1 MCLHLWYVE
10 DWAPLLAEI
19 MFEQDET
26 LNALREALELSP
38 ENGVLRSQLA
48 KLLLARGRLEDAEKL
63 LRQGLERQP
72 TSEVLQAVMAECYR
86 KLGNLSAALVIVE
99 ELVKRPNCKPQ
110 YLLQHARLLLLKGQL
125 PQAAQAY
132 RRAIAQNP
140 ELADADLAAA
150 LDIQPSGDAEPWRED
165 PDVDEQGR
173 IRLPAGEIPRES
185 PSIEMEK
192 PNLGFDDV
200 GGMDDLKKQIRLK
213 IIEPAKNPELYR
225 AYGKSTGGSL
235 LMYGPPGCGKT
246 YLARATAGEI
256 DAAFYSVGLHD
267 VLDMYIGN
275 SEQRLHALFENAR
288 EHAPCVL
295 FFDEVDALGASRSD
309 LRTSAG
315 RNLINQFLS
324 ELDGV
329 DSVNDGILILAAT
342 NAPWHLDPAFRRP
355 GRFDRLLFVPPPDQQ
370 ARAAILRVLLRGKP
384 QAEIDYDAVAKKT
397 DKFSGADLK
406 AVVDQAVEAR
416 LEEALSKGVP
426 EPLRTKDLLHTASQ
440 VKPSTSQWFAS
451 ARNYALYANEGGI
464 YDDILDYL
472 KMR

>member
-1 MCLHLWYVE
+1 
-10 DWAPLLAEI
+10 

-38 ENGVLRSQLA
+38 ENGILRSQLA
-48 KLLLARGRLEDAEKL
+48 RLLMARGNLEEAETL
-63 LRQGLERQP
+63 LREGLAGQS
-72 TSEVLQAVMAECYR
+72 TSETLQATLAECYR
-86 KLGNLSAALVIVE
+86 KLGNVSAALVILE
-99 ELVKRPNCKPQ
+99 ELVKRPNGKPEYFIQ
-110 YLLQHARLLLLKGQL
+110 YARLLLLKGQL
-125 PQAAQAY
+125 PEAVQAY
-132 RRAIAQNP
+132 RRALGSNP
-140 ELADADLAAA
+140 ELADPDLATA
-150 LDIQPSGDAEPWRED
+150 LGIQPTGDAEPWRED

-173 IRLPAGEIPRES
+173 IRMPAGAIPQES

-192 PNLGFDDV
+192 PDMGFDDV

-213 IIEPAKNPELYR
+213 IIEPMKHPDLYR
-225 AYGKSTGGSL
+225 AYGKTTGGSL
-235 LMYGPPGCGKT
+235 LLYGPPGCGKT

-288 EHAPCVL
+288 AHAPCVL

-309 LRTSAG
+309 MRASSG
-315 RNLINQFLS
+315 RHLINQFLS

-329 DSVNDGILILAAT
+329 NSVNDGILILAAT

-355 GRFDRLLFVPPPDQQ
+355 GRFDRLLFVPPPDAE
-370 ARAAILRVLLRGKP
+370 ARSAILRVLLRGKP
-384 QAEIDYDAVAKKT
+384 QAEIDYDAVSKKT
-397 DKFSGADLK
+397 EKFSGADLK
-406 AVVDQAVEAR
+406 AIVDQAVESK
-416 LEEALSKGVP
+416 LEEALAKGTP
-426 EPLRTKDLLHTASQ
+426 EPLRTRDLLHVLKQ
-440 VKPSTSQWFAS
+440 IKPSTSQWFAS

-464 YDDILDYL
+464 YDEILDYL

>member
-1 MCLHLWYVE
+1 
-10 DWAPLLAEI
+10 

-26 LNALREALELSP
+26 LNTLREALELTP
-38 ENGVLRSQLA
+38 ENGILRSQLA
-48 KLLLARGRLEDAEKL
+48 RLLMARGRLEEAETL
-63 LRQGLERQP
+63 LREGLERQS
-72 TSEVLQAVMAECYR
+72 TSEVLQASLAECYR
-86 KLGNLSAALVIVE
+86 KLGNTSAALVIVE
-99 ELVKRPNCKPQ
+99 ELIKRPNCKPQ
-110 YLLQHARLLLLKGQL
+110 CFVQYARLLLLKGQL
-125 PQAAQAY
+125 PDAVRAY
-132 RRAIAQNP
+132 RRAISQNP
-140 ELADADLAAA
+140 ELADPDLATA
-150 LDIQPSGDAEPWRED
+150 LDIQPSGDAAPWRED

-173 IRLPAGEIPRES
+173 IRLPVGESEPES

-192 PNLGFDDV
+192 PDMSFDDV

-213 IIEPAKNPELYR
+213 IIEPMKHPELYR
-225 AYGKSTGGSL
+225 AYGKTIGGSL

-309 LRTSAG
+309 MRASSG
-315 RNLINQFLS
+315 RHLINQFLS

-355 GRFDRLLFVPPPDQQ
+355 GRFDRLLFVPPPDQE
-370 ARAAILRVLLRGKP
+370 ARSAILRVLLRGKP
-384 QAEIDYDAVAKKT
+384 QAEIDYDAVSKKT
-397 DKFSGADLK
+397 EKFSGADLK
-406 AVVDQAVEAR
+406 AIVDQSVESK
-416 LEEALSKGVP
+416 LEEALTRGSP
-426 EPLRTKDLLHTASQ
+426 EPLRTRDLLHTLKQ
-440 VKPSTSQWFAS
+440 VKPSTGQWFAS
-451 ARNYALYANEGGI
+451 ARNYALYANEGGL

>member
-1 MCLHLWYVE
+1 
-10 DWAPLLAEI
+10 

-48 KLLLARGRLEDAEKL
+48 RLLMARGRLEEAERL
-63 LRQGLERQP
+63 LRDGLAGQS
-72 TSEVLQAVMAECYR
+72 TSEVLQATLAECYR
-86 KLGNLSAALVIVE
+86 KLGNTSAALVILE

-110 YLLQHARLLLLKGQL
+110 YFVQYARLLLLKGQL
-125 PQAAQAY
+125 PQAVQAY
-132 RRAIAQNP
+132 RRAIEENP
-140 ELADADLAAA
+140 ELADPELATA

-173 IRLPAGEIPRES
+173 IRMPAGEIPRES
-185 PSIEMEK
+185 PSVEMEK
-192 PNLGFDDV
+192 PDMGFDDV

-213 IIEPAKNPELYR
+213 IIEPMQHPDVYR
-225 AYGKSTGGSL
+225 AYGKKIGGSL

-256 DAAFYSVGLHD
+256 DATFYSVGLHD

-275 SEQRLHALFENAR
+275 SEQRLHALFETAR

-295 FFDEVDALGASRSD
+295 FFDEVDALGASRTD
-309 LRTSAG
+309 MRASAG
-315 RNLINQFLS
+315 RHLINQFLS

-329 DSVNDGILILAAT
+329 DSVNDGVLILAAT

-355 GRFDRLLFVPPPDQQ
+355 GRFDRLLFVPPPDQE
-370 ARAAILRVLLRGKP
+370 ARSAILRVLLRGKP
-384 QAEIDYDAVAKKT
+384 QAEIDCEAIAKKT

-406 AVVDQAVEAR
+406 AVVDQAVENKV
-416 LEEALSKGVP
+416 EEALTRGTP
-426 EPLRTKDLLHTASQ
+426 EPLRTKDLLNTLRQ
-440 VKPSTSQWFAS
+440 IKPSTSPWFAS
-451 ARNYALYANEGGI
+451 ARNYALYANEGGV
-464 YDDILDYL
+464 YDDILEYL
-472 KMR
+472 KMK